1 MVDKVGAYLLLT
13 PRCVDDDFPA
23 LCTELVQGLN
33 NILSRK
39 SENTFAFPTIVFS
52 DDAVEIYG
60 NRAANSPR
68 LLRGRMSLNGTK
80 ARLLHLLSS
89 IHLVTLKIIASKRV
103 LDWQAPSGSFVDL
116 GRSYGCHG
124 PGPAVHV
131 RRNLQVK

>member
-23 LCTELVQGLN
+23 LCAELMQGLN

-60 NRAANSPR
+60 NRAANSLR

-80 ARLLHLLSS
+80 TRLLHLLSS
-89 IHLVTLKIIASKRV
+89 IHLVTLKIM
-103 LDWQAPSGSFVDL
+103 APKGAL
-116 GRSYGCHG
+116 NCEACQGR
-124 PGPAVHV
+124 
-131 RRNLQVK
+131 LQS